1 MSVGVRVMVESDLD
15 FTLGLANREGWDYDL
30 ADLRRL
36 RRIFPAGCF
45 LAEYGGAKAGWVA
58 VSTYGNLAWIGS
70 LVVQDDLRGKGIGAA
85 LVDHAVRYTREL
97 GVKTVGLYSYRNSV
111 GFYER
116 MGFKHDC
123 DFDRIQGMGR
133 KISSKIITRCPSD
146 LGELMEFD
154 RRYFRADRRLLV
166 EALHE
171 DFPDLFGCE
180 KETDVVGYIAAKSF
194 ADGTAE
200 IGPWVCDHR
209 RVDVAEK
216 LFTSELSQLPSRTIT
231 LTIPSENMET
241 QRLASRYGFRIKQRV
256 ARMSIGSVEDLPVV
270 GAIYAAAGLDVG

>member
-1 MSVGVRVMVESDLD
+1 MVESDLD
-15 FTLGLANREGWDYDL
+15 FALGLANREGWDYDL